1 MAEIT
6 VEELRTALGAEDDG
20 ELGALVGRV
29 HPADLADLLEQ
40 LDEEERVRVFRLLPP
55 DVASETLTELEGE
68 ERGDLLERVDPG
80 QVREIFTQLAADDAA
95 DILGELDRADAAQ
108 ILEGMAPE
116 DSREVAALL
125 AYDEESAGGVMT
137 PQVVAVLETATAE
150 EAIEE
155 IRHQGQ
161 DVGEVMTVFVVDDE
175 RRLTGSLP
183 LSRLNVARKDVRVAD
198 VMERDV
204 TSVRPETDQE
214 EVARIIARYNLLV
227 LPVTDAFGH
236 LLGQVTVDDV
246 IDILEAEATED
257 LFKIGGVDQAEDA
270 HAGAFQIV
278 RSRLPWLLV
287 TLLTSFAGA
296 AVVAAFRPTIERLS
310 VITVFMP
317 VVAAMAGN
325 SAIQSVTVTVRRLA
339 LAGAGG
345 AGGWRHVRRELAGGI
360 VIGLVIASVLGLVAA
375 AWQGSGSLGLVV
387 AASMWVSISL
397 GVLWGAL
404 FPILLDRAGVDPAVA
419 SSVFLTTLT
428 DMLSFL
434 LILGLAA
441 TLLGAI
447 S

>member
-1 MAEIT
+1 VAEVS
-6 VEELRTALGAEDDG
+6 VEELRRALASADDE
-20 ELGALVGRV
+20 ELGALVSGL
-29 HPADLADLLEQ
+29 HPADLADLLEE
-40 LDEEERVRVFRLLPP
+40 LEEEERVRVFRLLPAE
-55 DVASETLTELEGE
+55 VASETLTELPVD
-68 ERGDLLERVDPG
+68 ERGELLDRADPG

-95 DILGELDRADAAQ
+95 DILGELDRTEAAQ

-137 PQVVAVLETATAE
+137 PQVVAVPETVTAKQ
-150 EAIEE
+150 AIEE
-155 IRHQGQ
+155 IRRQGQ

-183 LSRLNVARKDVRVAD
+183 LSRLVVAPEQARVAD

-204 TSVRPETDQE
+204 VAVRPETDQE
-214 EVARIIARYNLLV
+214 DVARLIARYNLVV

-257 LFKIGGVDQAEDA
+257 LFKIGGVDQAEEA
-270 HAGAFQIV
+270 HAGALQIV
-278 RSRLPWLLV
+278 RSRLPWLVV
-287 TLLTSFAGA
+287 TLLTSFGGA
-296 AVVAAFRPTIERLS
+296 AVVAAFRGTIERLS
-310 VITVFMP
+310 VITIFMP

-339 LAGAGG
+339 LGGAGAGG
-345 AGGWRHVRRELAGGI
+345 AWRHVRREVAGGI
-360 VIGLVIASVLGLVAA
+360 VIGLVIAGVLGVVGAV
-375 AWQGSGSLGLVV
+375 WQGSGSLGLVV
-387 AASMWVSISL
+387 AAAMWISISV

-404 FPILLDRAGVDPAVA
+404 FPILLDRIGVDPAVA

-434 LILGLAA
+434 LVLGLAA
-441 TLLGAI
+441 VLLRTLA
-447 S
+447 